1 MSDLSA
7 VREVWASRSSARS
20 RADLLYLVYVAA
32 LSVLVLGIPALNSA
46 GQLLSRPDVL
56 PMLGASRAPQVVA
69 AATLVA
75 AAIAVLVGA
84 VRGPALM
91 APFLVA
97 TLASSGLHRRDV
109 LRRPFARALLVPVLG
124 LALLAALVGSTLL
137 SAGHAETGAAVLFTV
152 ARGRRGAADR
162 RGLAGRPAAAP
173 DACTTAV
180 HRNAADRR
188 SWPQPRRTDRSRPRG
203 CLSRRSRVTAA
214 LGAGPG
220 GDGAAHHRRGAWR
233 CWTSCRAPCCASR
246 RRAGSPPPTLATTGD
261 LAGASGRVPGPA
273 FDRSPTACD
282 RAASPR
288 AALCPS

>member
-97 TLASSGLHRRDV
+97 TLEIG
-109 LRRPFARALLVPVLG
+109 RAHV
-124 LALLAALVGSTLL
+124 
-137 SAGHAETGAAVLFTV
+137 
-152 ARGRRGAADR
+152 
-162 RGLAGRPAAAP
+162 
-173 DACTTAV
+173 
-180 HRNAADRR
+180 
-188 SWPQPRRTDRSRPRG
+188 
-203 CLSRRSRVTAA
+203 
-214 LGAGPG
+214 
-220 GDGAAHHRRGAWR
+220 
-233 CWTSCRAPCCASR
+233 
-246 RRAGSPPPTLATTGD
+246 
-261 LAGASGRVPGPA
+261 
-273 FDRSPTACD
+273 
-282 RAASPR
+282 
-288 AALCPS
+288 